1 MVGEESSV
9 PGSDELGGREI
20 AALGD
25 GAITVRFG
33 DAIDPD
39 IYRMVRAFSS
49 LLEER
54 PLPAM
59 LEVVAAYASVTVFY
73 DVAAA
78 AKLAKGAGEAALASK
93 LARVAGETASTGG
106 VNAVGA
112 ANAAER
118 VAGSAGTFS
127 PYEWMRNQVEA
138 TVEQLEDETPI
149 PSTNATL
156 VHATTS
162 TPHSAPVSL
171 PNPYTT
177 SAPKSPS
184 TLAATFVP
192 AMASLPPSPTHSGG
206 SSAART
212 VDIPVCYGG
221 EFGPDLDEVAELCG
235 LTAVEVVALHAGG
248 EYLAYMIGF
257 APGFPYLG
265 GLPDQLVVP
274 RKAAPRLH
282 VPAGS
287 VGLAGKQTGVYPQ
300 DSPGGW
306 QIIGRTPIRLFTP
319 ERTPPTLLQAGD
331 VVRFRAISCEEYG
344 RLAAGEEQL

>member
-1 MVGEESSV
+1 MRKG
-9 PGSDELGGREI
+9 PGVSEALDVLI
-20 AALGD
+20 SALGD

-33 DAIDPD
+33 EAIDPD

-49 LLEER
+49 RLEER

-78 AKLAKGAGEAALASK
+78 AKLARGAGAVLLAGGAGETTTLAK
-93 LARVAGETASTGG
+93 VAYTP
-106 VNAVGA
+106 
-112 ANAAER
+112 
-118 VAGSAGTFS
+118 S
-127 PYEWMRNQVEA
+127 PYEWMSRQVEA
-138 TVEQLEDETPI
+138 AVEQLESGTPI
-149 PSTNATL
+149 PSTNLTL

-162 TPHSAPVSL
+162 TPHSVPASL
-171 PNPYTT
+171 PNPCTT
-177 SAPKSPS
+177 SASKLPS
-184 TLAATFVP
+184 TLVATFVP
-192 AMASLPPSPTHSGG
+192 AMASLPPSPTHS
-206 SSAART
+206 SSTVARI

-235 LTAVEVVALHAGG
+235 LAADEVVALHVGG

-265 GLPDQLVVP
+265 GLPDKLAVP
-274 RKAAPRLH
+274 RKAVPRLR

-287 VGLAGKQTGVYPQ
+287 VGLAGQQTGIYPLA
-300 DSPGGW
+300 SPGGW

-319 ERTPPTLLQAGD
+319 ERMPPTLLQAGD
-331 VVRFRAISCEEYG
+331 IVRFRVISHEEYD
-344 RLAAGEEQL
+344 RLAGGTLP